1 VVGPGIPA
9 GGGTSPLARACSSRP
24 VPGTSD
30 EVYFDRLED
39 QLNRLLESID
49 AATNA
54 MRKVLDLQL
63 NERAYVHSVVAT
75 IFVPLTFVTC
85 FFGMNFGWMV
95 DQVDSAVAF
104 WLLGFIV
111 PIATATLLWRLLVRP
126 FIIGDP
132 R

>member
-1 VVGPGIPA
+1 MCSA
-9 GGGTSPLARACSSRP
+9 SSPRSSSR
-24 VPGTSD
+24 S
-30 EVYFDRLED
+30 
-39 QLNRLLESID
+39 
-49 AATNA
+49 
-54 MRKVLDLQL
+54 
-63 NERAYVHSVVAT
+63 
-75 IFVPLTFVTC
+75 FVTG

-126 FIIGDP
+126 FLKGDP